1 MIRLCADMDG
11 GTSDGDWALVVPVMV
26 TELPELKVFCPADIV
41 QSADKLKVP
50 VCAVLKAQL

>member
-1 MIRLCADMDG
+1 MIRLCADRDG
-11 GTSDGDWALVVPVMV
+11 GASDGDWALVVPVMV
-26 TELPELKVFCPADIV
+26 TELPELKVFCPDIG